1 LILANLGAASLF
13 VTRFSH
19 LYERSRLRN
28 EQRLIALATTDNL
41 TGLANRMS
49 WPITFERELSYAEA
63 SARALNNG
71 LLPCLPWSG
80 VRYLH
85 MDAHWN
91 RGRYLPESRKVTLAD
106 ACSFPAQLSGRSAF
120 CARH

>member
-1 LILANLGAASLF
+1 MILANLGAASLF

-28 EQRLIALATTDNL
+28 EQRLIALATTDSL

-49 WPITFERELSYAEA
+49 WPITFECELCYTEA

-71 LLPCLPWSG
+71 LLPCLPCQESG
-80 VRYLH
+80 IGIWMRAGTGVGTYLSH
-85 MDAHWN
+85 
-91 RGRYLPESRKVTLAD
+91 
-106 ACSFPAQLSGRSAF
+106 
-120 CARH
+120 AR